1 MTRKIALSTVTIALL
16 GSAAILAQ
24 AQQQQPPINPDLASF
39 FVADNANGTGNLGGL
54 QGADQMCQSQ
64 AQAIGGRAATRTW
77 HAYLS
82 TEQRPNQPRVNAR
95 QRIGQ
100 GPWYN
105 VRGQLIASS
114 VGDLHGDQQRDRN
127 SIQRATALDAKGNPI
142 PGVGSPPGGNQHDAM
157 TGSDSDGRAFTDGI
171 DHTCN
176 NWTSDQMA
184 LPRAANAPAEVPAD
198 RARAMLGHT
207 DRSGGQNTSW
217 NAAHMSQGCTKQALI
232 NTGGA
237 GRFYCFATN

>member
-1 MTRKIALSTVTIALL
+1 MTRTIVVATVAIAFL
-16 GSAAILAQ
+16 GSAATLAQ
-24 AQQQQPPINPDLASF
+24 AQQPQPPAASF
-39 FVADNANGTGNLGGL
+39 FVAENPNGTGNLGGL
-54 QGADQMCQSQ
+54 AGADQMCQSQ
-64 AQAIGGRAATRTW
+64 AQALGGAAAAKTW

-82 TEQRPNQPRVNAR
+82 QEQRGNTPRVNAR
-95 QRIGQ
+95 GRIGT

-105 VRGQLIASS
+105 AKGQLIASS
-114 VGDLHGDQQRDRN
+114 VADLHGDQQRDRN
-127 SIQRATALDAKGNPI
+127 NIQRATVLDVKGGEI
-142 PGVGSPPGGNQHDAM
+142 PGVTSPPGGNQHDM
-157 TGSDSDGRAFTDGI
+157 LTGSDSDGRAFTDGI

-176 NWTSDQMA
+176 NWTSDGMTLAQ
-184 LPRAANAPAEVPAD
+184 ANPNVPAD

-237 GRFYCFATN
+237 GRFYCFAAN

>member
-1 MTRKIALSTVTIALL
+1 MTRTIVLSTVAIAFL

-24 AQQQQPPINPDLASF
+24 AQQQGQLQPQVASF
-39 FVADNANGTGNLGGL
+39 FVAENPNGTANLGGL
-54 QGADQMCQSQ
+54 TGADQMCQSQ
-64 AQAIGGRAATRTW
+64 AQALGGQAAMRTW

-82 TEQRPNQPRVNAR
+82 QEQRGNQPRINAR
-95 QRIGQ
+95 NRIGT

-105 VRGQLIASS
+105 VKGQLIASN
-114 VGDLHGDQQRDRN
+114 VADLHGDQQRDRN
-127 SIQRATALDAKGNPI
+127 NIQRATVLDVKGNEI
-142 PGVGSPPGGNQHDAM
+142 PGVTAPPGGNQHDM
-157 TGSDSDGRAFTDGI
+157 LTGSDSDGRAFTDGT

-176 NWTSDQMA
+176 NWTSDAMT
-184 LPRAANAPAEVPAD
+184 LPQQNQNIPAD
-198 RARAMLGHT
+198 RARAMLGHS
-207 DRSGGQNTSW
+207 DRSGGGNTSW

>member
-1 MTRKIALSTVTIALL
+1 MTRTIVVATVAIAFL
-16 GSAAILAQ
+16 GSAATLAQ
-24 AQQQQPPINPDLASF
+24 AQQPQPPVASF
-39 FVADNANGTGNLGGL
+39 FVAENPNGTGNLGGL
-54 QGADQMCQSQ
+54 AGADQMCQSQ
-64 AQAIGGRAATRTW
+64 AQALGGAAAAKTW

-82 TEQRPNQPRVNAR
+82 QEQRGNTPRVNAR
-95 QRIGQ
+95 GRIGA

-105 VRGQLIASS
+105 TKGQLIASS
-114 VGDLHGDQQRDRN
+114 VADLHGDQQRDRN
-127 SIQRATALDAKGNPI
+127 NIQRATVLDVKGNEI
-142 PGVGSPPGGNQHDAM
+142 PGVTSAPGGNQHDM
-157 TGSDSDGRAFTDGI
+157 VTGSDSDGRAFTDGT

-176 NWTSDQMA
+176 NWTSDGMTLAQ
-184 LPRAANAPAEVPAD
+184 ANPNVPAD

-237 GRFYCFATN
+237 GRFYCFAAN

>member
-1 MTRKIALSTVTIALL
+1 MTRTIVVATVAIAFL
-16 GSAAILAQ
+16 GSAATLAQ
-24 AQQQQPPINPDLASF
+24 AQQQGQPQPPVASF
-39 FVADNANGTGNLGGL
+39 FVAENPNDTGNLGGL
-54 QGADQMCQSQ
+54 AGADQMCQSQ
-64 AQAIGGRAATRTW
+64 AQALGGPAAAKTW

-82 TEQRPNQPRVNAR
+82 QEQRGNTPKVNAR
-95 QRIGQ
+95 GRIGT

-105 VRGQLIASS
+105 VKGQLIASS
-114 VGDLHGDQQRDRN
+114 VADLHGDQQRDRN
-127 SIQRATALDAKGNPI
+127 NIQRATVLDVKGNEI
-142 PGVGSPPGGNQHDAM
+142 PGVTSPPGGNQHDM
-157 TGSDSDGRAFTDGI
+157 LTGSDSDGRAFTDGV

-176 NWTSDQMA
+176 NWTADGMT
-184 LPRAANAPAEVPAD
+184 LPQPANANAAVPAD

>member
-1 MTRKIALSTVTIALL
+1 MTRTIVVATVAIAFL
-16 GSAAILAQ
+16 GSAATLAQ
-24 AQQQQPPINPDLASF
+24 AQQPQPPAASF
-39 FVADNANGTGNLGGL
+39 FVAENPNGTGNLGGL
-54 QGADQMCQSQ
+54 AGADQMCQSQ
-64 AQAIGGRAATRTW
+64 AQALGGAAAAKTW

-82 TEQRPNQPRVNAR
+82 QEQRGNTPRVNAR
-95 QRIGQ
+95 GRIGT

-105 VRGQLIASS
+105 AKGQLIASS
-114 VGDLHGDQQRDRN
+114 VADLHGDQQRDRN
-127 SIQRATALDAKGNPI
+127 NIQRATVLDVKGSEI
-142 PGVGSPPGGNQHDAM
+142 PGVASPPGGNQHDM
-157 TGSDSDGRAFTDGI
+157 LTGSDSDGRAFTDGI

-176 NWTSDQMA
+176 NWTSDGMTLAQ
-184 LPRAANAPAEVPAD
+184 ANPNVPAD

-217 NAAHMSQGCTKQALI
+217 NAAHMSQGCSKQALI